1 MKNQEELRGMVIPNL
16 AVLLIIALALLVA
29 TLVHIGSSA
38 SDNEA
43 YLMNT
48 LEQQRVAEESLRY
61 LDAAASGDMDAFP
74 LLSSTREEYE
84 MLIGELKNGNSA
96 TGLSPSPAVVRSSLN
111 TVENAW
117 LEMRG
122 QVDGLLNSEEK
133 VRETSSLIDTTM
145 QQLQQIQEGILRV
158 VLRLEKIS
166 APKSQVYLAI
176 HQLHV
181 SERLLRHLG
190 GLFNSNDR
198 TPRSFESIGQDAAS
212 LSQVL
217 DGMVAGNTV
226 LGIDRVEDDEA
237 RAELGKLADIISQG
251 HGNSVAIIT
260 QMALLGPVLD
270 SLSEVGRV
278 SEQLDAALKG
288 LFESY
293 RLVPGRMSISGI
305 RVGPRLASILAV
317 ISGLLI
323 ILIMARLVTDSN
335 CKDPEEQV
343 EYEQYRQEA
352 MALLDELA
360 DLTDGD
366 LTVRA
371 SESSEVTG
379 MLATPINYTIQ
390 QLGDLVTAIQGAT
403 ASMRGNTRLTRQAA
417 LVLEQ
422 QMKKQV
428 EMGADVSDRVGKLE
442 VEMQQVVSAAR
453 ESVSVASESGNLAAE
468 GSRVAGNTIESM
480 SRVRGQI
487 QDTARR
493 IKRLGESS
501 QQIGEITELIEDI
514 AEQTNILAMN
524 AAMQAASAG
533 EAGRGFAI
541 IVDEV
546 QRLAERSTEATHQI
560 EALVSSIQTDTR
572 DAVESMET
580 STGAIVQ
587 GARLAE
593 DTGKM
598 LDSINAVSEKTVHI
612 TQTLLERA
620 DARSQAIVELG
631 VIVNSISKS
640 AVSAQ
645 KDTRLAKSAMQEFD
659 RLTTD
664 LQEAISGFR
673 LPDIEKNG

>member
-43 YLMNT
+43 YLLNT
-48 LEQQRVAEESLRY
+48 LEQQRVVEESLRY

-317 ISGLLI
+317 ISGLLT

-335 CKDPEEQV
+335 CKDPEELV

>member
-43 YLMNT
+43 YLLNT
-48 LEQQRVAEESLRY
+48 LEQQRVVEESLRY

-96 TGLSPSPAVVRSSLN
+96 TGLSPSPAVVRSSLS

-122 QVDGLLNSEEK
+122 QIDGLLNSEEK

-428 EMGADVSDRVGKLE
+428 EMGDDVSDRVGKLE
-442 VEMQQVVSAAR
+442 VEMQQVASAAR

-480 SRVRGQI
+480 NRVRGQI

>member
-1 MKNQEELRGMVIPNL
+1 MKNQEESRGMVVPNL

-43 YLMNT
+43 YLLNT
-48 LEQQRVAEESLRY
+48 LEQQRVVEESLRH
-61 LDAAASGDMDAFP
+61 LDTAASGDMDAFP

-84 MLIGELKNGNSA
+84 LLLGELKNGNSV
-96 TGLSPSPAVVRSSLN
+96 TGLSPSPAVVRSTLN
-111 TVENAW
+111 EVEIAW

-122 QVDGLLNSEEK
+122 QIDGLLNSEEK
-133 VRETSSLIDTTM
+133 VRETSSLIETTM
-145 QQLQQIQEGILRV
+145 QQFQQIQEGILRV
-158 VLRLEKIS
+158 VLRLEKIA
-166 APKSQVYLAI
+166 APKNQVYLAI

-181 SERLLRHLG
+181 TERLLRHLG

-198 TPRSFESIGQDAAS
+198 TPKSFESIGQDAAS

-217 DGMVAGNTV
+217 DGMVEGNTV
-226 LGIDRVEDDEA
+226 LGIDKVEDDEA
-237 RAELGKLADIISQG
+237 RAELDKLVDTISQG
-251 HGNSVAIIT
+251 HDNSVALIS

-270 SLSEVGRV
+270 SLSEVERV
-278 SEQLDAALKG
+278 SGRLDTGLKG
-288 LFESY
+288 LIDSY
-293 RLVPGRMSISGI
+293 SQVPGRMSISGI
-305 RVGPRLASILAV
+305 RVGPRVAWILAV

-323 ILIMARLVTDSN
+323 ILIMVRLVTDAD
-335 CKDPEEQV
+335 CKDPEGQV
-343 EYEQYRQEA
+343 EYEQYRQEN

-390 QLGDLVTAIQGAT
+390 QLGDLVSAIQGAT

-422 QMKKQV
+422 HMKKQV
-428 EMGADVSDRVGKLE
+428 EMGADVNDRIGKLE
-442 VEMQQVVSAAR
+442 VEMQQVSSAAK
-453 ESVSVASESGNLAAE
+453 ESVTVASESGKLAGE

-480 SRVRGQI
+480 NRVRGQI

-533 EAGRGFAI
+533 EAGRGFAV

-560 EALVSSIQTDTR
+560 DALVSSIQTDTR

-580 STGAIVQ
+580 STGGIVE

-593 DTGKM
+593 DTGKV
-598 LDSINAVSEKTVHI
+598 LDQINTVSDKTVQI
-612 TQTLLERA
+612 TQQLLGRA
-620 DARSQAIVELG
+620 DDRSKAIVELG
-631 VIVNSISKS
+631 VVVNSISKS
-640 AVSAQ
+640 SESAQ

-659 RLTTD
+659 RLTTE

-673 LPDIEKNG
+673 LPDIDKNG